1 MNVTSLPA
9 VGAVSVRPIGRTP
22 IGVFAAYCRRNPQLA
37 IGAAMILA
45 LLMIG
50 LLGPLF
56 VDTKLAQPTNSL
68 PQRPPSW
75 TNPLGTDDQ
84 GRDLLAALVVGV
96 PLTLRVG
103 FVAGAAGLG
112 VGIILGLLAGFRG
125 GWVDTVISIV
135 VDTFLTIPALLV
147 LIMIAASIKGF
158 ISVTMMGL
166 IIASLAWM
174 YPTRAIRSQ
183 VLTLRQRGYVQ
194 VARLSG
200 LNTFEIIIQ
209 EVMPNML
216 PYMAAAFVGA
226 VSNAVLAS
234 IGLEVLGL
242 GPQNEPTLGMTIYW
256 AITFNAVLRELWWWW
271 VPPILVVIVLFV
283 GLFLLSTGL
292 DEIANPRKRK
302 LA

>member
-1 MNVTSLPA
+1 MTSLPA
-9 VGAVSVRPIGRTP
+9 AGAVSVRPLGRTP
-22 IGVFAAYCRRNPQLA
+22 IGAFVAYCRRNPQLA

-56 VDTKLAQPTNSL
+56 VDPRLAQPTNSL
-68 PQRPPSW
+68 PDRPPSLM
-75 TNPLGTDDQ
+75 NPLGTDDQ
-84 GRDLLAALVVGV
+84 GRDLLATLVVGV

-103 FVAGAAGLG
+103 FVAGSVGLG

-125 GWVDTVISIV
+125 GWVDLVISLA

-158 ISVTMMGL
+158 ISVTIMGL

-200 LNTFEIIIQ
+200 MNTAEIIVQ
-209 EVMPNML
+209 ELLPNLL
-216 PYMAAAFVGA
+216 PYLAAAFVGA
-226 VSNAVLAS
+226 VSSAVLAS

-242 GPQNEPTLGMTIYW
+242 GPQNDPTLGMTIYW
-256 AITFNAVLRELWWWW
+256 AITFNAVLRGLWWWW
-271 VPPILVVIVLFV
+271 VPPILVVVVLFV